1 MFCFEGGGVL
11 EEFGGFRYRFY
22 GFMRFMD
29 WRVYGLGCGCVG
41 FRISGLGFQGLDGG
55 LGVRWFRG

>member
-1 MFCFEGGGVL
+1 MGLGLRSLGGIIEGSDVRGFYGGGVL

-29 WRVYGLGCGCVG
+29 WRV
-41 FRISGLGFQGLDGG
+41 
-55 LGVRWFRG
+55 